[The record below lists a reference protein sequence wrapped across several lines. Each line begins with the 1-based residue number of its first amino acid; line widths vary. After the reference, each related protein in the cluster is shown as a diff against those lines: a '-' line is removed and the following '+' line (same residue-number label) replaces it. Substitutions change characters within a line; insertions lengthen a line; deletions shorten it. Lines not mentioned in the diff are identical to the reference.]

1 MDIYLDI
8 LLDLRYITVV
18 GCREVD
24 GKAILKLQCLNETIQ
39 CPHCGATLEQINQTE
54 EMLVRD
60 LPVFGKPVYLQVPR
74 RQFHCLSCQ
83 KFCTERLGFI
93 SPKHHCTK
101 RYERS
106 IYEQV
111 KQSSLEEVSRVEEIG
126 VATVRAI
133 FEEQANA
140 TIKKLRNYRNG

>member
-8 LLDLRYITVV
+8 LLDFRYITVV

-24 GKAILKLQCLNETIQ
+24 GKAILKLRCLNESIQ
-39 CPHCGATLEQINQTE
+39 CPHCGVTLEKINQTE

-83 KFCTERLGFI
+83 KFCTERLEFV
-93 SPKHHCTK
+93 SPKHHHTK
-101 RYERS
+101 RYEQS

-111 KQSSLEEVSRVEEIG
+111 KQSSLEEVSRVEGIG
-126 VATVRAI
+126 IATVRAI
-133 FEEQANA
+133 FEEQANT